1 MNSNNYSNLY
11 KIQLAEQLANL
22 SKTAVPQ
29 IDYSLLLE
37 PVQESLEA
45 LNKITTSYIKSSCED
60 LTSMNQQLIKSINL
74 SLSHSISKSLNK
86 FSLNTAEYLASIN
99 KDLMINS
106 LNLISASIDKLNLP
120 TDNNVANI
128 LESHYEI
135 SEVISDLSTNPNKDI
150 DIHTW
155 VCTIGTIITVLI
167 SLYNL
172 ISSSNS
178 CKSKSNIPTEYEIN
192 QQETLEEISSYLEA
206 LLNSSNLNVE

>member
-74 SLSHSISKSLNK
+74 SLSHSIYKSLNK

-128 LESHYEI
+128 LESHSEI

>member
-74 SLSHSISKSLNK
+74 LWKKSLLQHLQIQ
-86 FSLNTAEYLASIN
+86 SLIMIF
-99 KDLMINS
+99 LM
-106 LNLISASIDKLNLP
+106 D
-120 TDNNVANI
+120 
-128 LESHYEI
+128 
-135 SEVISDLSTNPNKDI
+135 
-150 DIHTW
+150 
-155 VCTIGTIITVLI
+155 
-167 SLYNL
+167 
-172 ISSSNS
+172 
-178 CKSKSNIPTEYEIN
+178 
-192 QQETLEEISSYLEA
+192 
-206 LLNSSNLNVE
+206 